1 MSTAYLFPGQGSQF
15 IGMGKELIENSKQAK
30 KRFKEADDILGYSLS
45 DIMFEGPDTKLL
57 QTEYTQ
63 PAIYLHSV
71 ALYET
76 LDAEP
81 DMTAGHSLGEFS
93 AIVAAGAMTFQN
105 GLKMV
110 SLRGQL
116 MQKAGEENPGAM
128 AAIIGM
134 DDELVEIICDEATT
148 QTFKTVVPANYNCP
162 GQLVISGDP
171 KAVEEAVELAKG
183 RGCRLAKMLPV
194 SGAFHSSLMQPA
206 HDGLKEELGKID
218 LKKPDC
224 PVYSNYTAEP
234 TSDPDEIR
242 ENLLKQL
249 LNPVRWTQTL
259 QNMNENGADTFIEV
273 GPGKVLQ
280 GLVKRTLKDVA
291 ISGHQ

>member
-15 IGMGKELIENSKQAK
+15 IGMGKELIEDSKQAK
-30 KRFKEADDILGYSLS
+30 KRFEEADDILGYSLT
-45 DIMFEGPDTKLL
+45 DIMFEGPDTKLK

-63 PAIYLHSV
+63 PAIFLHSV
-71 ALYET
+71 ALFET
-76 LDAEP
+76 LNDQP

-93 AIVAAGAMTFQN
+93 AIVAAGAMTFRD
-105 GLKMV
+105 GLKLV

-116 MQKAGEENPGAM
+116 MQKAGEQNPGAM

-134 DDELVEIICDEATT
+134 DDELVEIICDEATA

-183 RGCRLAKMLPV
+183 RGCRLAKLLPV
-194 SGAFHSSLMQPA
+194 SGAFHSSLMKPA
-206 HDGLKEELGKID
+206 YDGLKEELDKID
-218 LKKPDC
+218 LKQPAC
-224 PVYSNYTAEP
+224 PVYSNYTAKP